1 MSKQSEMEQ
10 GGKRRS
16 ERKRQVRAIECTR
29 KEENENRARVR
40 KRRKKNRSKQVLDPS
55 TEPRAC
61 GAVTWDEKQRET
73 GMEAVHRQAR
83 GRDLPAHFTWTSV
96 RPDSYR
102 VTVRERKRDSET
114 DTYGQARPQD
124 RKAGKESEGVT
135 GHANNYPREST
146 IICCSATP

>member
-1 MSKQSEMEQ
+1 MKQSKRER
-10 GGKRRS
+10 GGGGGGR
-16 ERKRQVRAIECTR
+16 
-29 KEENENRARVR
+29 
-40 KRRKKNRSKQVLDPS
+40 KNRSKRVLDPS
-55 TEPRAC
+55 TMSRAC
-61 GAVTWDEKQRET
+61 GAVTWDEKQGET

-114 DTYGQARPQD
+114 DTYRQARPQD

-135 GHANNYPREST
+135 GHANDYPGEST
-146 IICCSATP
+146 GR